1 MTDIRCKIVS
11 FCFIS
16 LINIATASPVN
27 NPIVLK
33 QISIEQGLPGVSL
46 QCIFQDSKGLMW
58 FGIESVG
65 LCRHDGHDF
74 KIFENLTDDSSSI
87 SNNFPIQI
95 IEDRNGTIWAGTL
108 NGLNRLNRLEGTFRR
123 YFHDPDNSNS
133 ITDNA
138 INDLHI
144 DNYGCLWIA
153 TPRGLS
159 KYNVL
164 KDEFVHLNITNNLP
178 REKVNVRDIHED
190 DEGNI
195 WIGTSQ
201 NGLFFVPS
209 NINYLHSQEWNDKSA
224 SEIDIE
230 LSVKSSFVT
239 GSSDLNMFI
248 HHDIRQICHAE
259 QGLLW
264 IGTSKGLYMFDI
276 KKDKLTHWKFKDSFS
291 DILNEAD
298 FLTLHPDSKGILWA
312 GTASSGL
319 AIIDLKHNR
328 HTYLDANQLQ
338 LNGLKSN
345 SIRDICEDNSGLI
358 WIGTKFQG
366 IQIYDRRQEVFGFIK
381 EHPGSRK
388 GLSNNFVLSVT
399 EDSDH
404 FIWIGTKEGGL
415 NRYNQK
421 TGDFKYYRN
430 IPWNSNSIGSNRIE
444 YILDDARGNLWLAT
458 PVGLDKFNKHEQSF
472 KHYGNINATCL
483 ERDNQGRIWIGSIS
497 SGVYIFDPLK
507 QNIERLSSRH
517 KVFFN
522 NNTYRITRIFRDS
535 DNILWIGTGQ
545 NGLFKYDPV
554 NDSLAHYMNIQDNE
568 KSISGNMIRS
578 IYEDTEGNIWIGTKS
593 DGLNRFNPVTGIF
606 IHVSKAQGLPSNT
619 IYSILEDKSGNLWMG
634 THDGIT
640 KYDPANESFVSFN
653 ESYGLQGK
661 VFEINAFCKSKNGM
675 MYLGGSNG
683 LNYFNPDSTYKK
695 DYVAPV
701 IVTSVQVF
709 DRIMTADIS
718 EYQEIILSTEDR
730 YISFNFSMLD
740 YTDPIN
746 NQYRYMLEN
755 FDNDWIYSR
764 NRHYATYTT
773 LPPGEYLFKVQ
784 GSHLDRNWTENSIA
798 IRLVVPA
805 PFWKQWW
812 FIASAVLMIIA
823 LMVAFYRLRIRIIRR
838 NEIRL
843 LKVVKQK
850 TADLTEAYE
859 ILERQKGEI
868 ENHNEQLI
876 QQSDKIA
883 IQNKELEQHRL
894 NLEKLVSE
902 RTKDLEKA
910 KLKAEE
916 SDKLKSAFLANMS
929 HEIRTPL
936 NAIVGFTDLVSS
948 EVFEKN
954 ELQHINDIIKTN
966 SNALLQLINDI
977 IDISRIEANQVEI
990 HPKTF
995 FLNEFLQELFMTY
1008 RSQHLNLNHKEKN
1021 KVQLKLYLD
1030 SPDKDLEIVSD
1041 PFRLEQIF
1049 NNLFSNAGK
1058 FTKSGTIEMGYRIL
1072 NDKSIIRF
1080 YMKDTG
1086 IGIARENINVVFDRF
1101 RKIEDDKTKIY
1112 RGTGLGL
1119 SISSNLARLLGGK
1132 MSLESEIGKGSMFY
1146 FDLPLVISGSK
1157 AGGKEKVMKPD
1168 KILPDWKD
1176 KTILLV
1182 EDEDSN
1188 FKVLK
1193 TMLNKTGLKIIRAK
1207 DGLTAVKLCTNG
1219 KYAFDLVL
1227 MDIKLPEMNGI
1238 EATKKI
1244 KKFNQSLPVIAQT
1257 AYAMFN
1263 EEQEIMEAG
1272 FDDYLTKPILSTVLI
1287 ETLARYLVTS
1297 Q

>member
-1 MTDIRCKIVS
+1 MTDIQRKTVYLLL
-11 FCFIS
+11 IS
-16 LINIATASPVN
+16 LINISTASTVS

-65 LCRHDGHDF
+65 LCRYDGHDF
-74 KIFENLTDDSSSI
+74 MIFENLADDSSSI
-87 SNNFPIQI
+87 SNNFPTKI
-95 IEDRNGTIWAGTL
+95 IEDKTGIIWAGTL
-108 NGLNRLNRLEGTFRR
+108 NGLNKLNRLEGTFKR
-123 YFHDPDNSNS
+123 YFHDPGNLNS

-153 TPRGLS
+153 TSGGLS
-159 KYNVL
+159 KYNL
-164 KDEFVHLNITNNLP
+164 LRDEFVHLNITGELP
-178 REKVNVRDIHED
+178 PGKVNVSDIHED
-190 DEGNI
+190 KEGNI
-195 WIGTSQ
+195 WIGTLQ
-201 NGLFFVPS
+201 KGLFFVPS
-209 NINYLHSQEWNDKSA
+209 NINYVHSQEWNDKSA
-224 SEIDIE
+224 GETETE
-230 LSVKSSFVT
+230 LSVKTSCAS
-239 GSSDLNMFI
+239 GSSDRNNFI
-248 HHDIRQICHAE
+248 HHDIRQICESE
-259 QGLLW
+259 QGMLW
-264 IGTSKGLYMFDI
+264 IGTSLGLYMFDI
-276 KKDKLTHWKFKDSFS
+276 KKDRLTHWKFKDYYS
-291 DILNEAD
+291 DILNKAD
-298 FLTLHPDSKGILWA
+298 FLTLRRDSKGILWA
-312 GTASSGL
+312 GTASDGL
-319 AIIDLKHNR
+319 VIIDLKQKKF
-328 HTYLDANQLQ
+328 TYLDANQLQ

-345 SIRDICEDNSGLI
+345 SIRDVCEDRSGLV

-366 IQIYDRRQEVFGFIK
+366 IQIYDRRQEVFGLIQ
-381 EHPGSRK
+381 EYPGSGK
-388 GLSNNFVLSVT
+388 GLSNNFVLSVI

-404 FIWIGTKEGGL
+404 LIWIGTKEGGL
-415 NRYNQK
+415 NRYDPE
-421 TGDFKYYRN
+421 TGAFRYFRN
-430 IPWNSNSIGSNRIE
+430 NPRNSNSIVSNRIE
-444 YILDDARGNLWLAT
+444 YILDDDRGNLWLAT
-458 PVGLDKFNKHEQSF
+458 PVGIDKFNKHNQSF
-472 KHYGNINATCL
+472 EHYGNINPTCL
-483 ERDNQGRIWIGSIS
+483 EQDNKGRIWIGSIS

-507 QNIERLSSRH
+507 QHIEKLSSRH
-517 KVFFN
+517 KVLFD

-535 DNILWIGTGQ
+535 DNLLWIGTSQ

-554 NDSLAHYMNIQDNE
+554 NDSLTRYLEIPDNK

-578 IYEDTEGNIWIGTKS
+578 VYEDTKGNIWIGTKS
-593 DGLNRFNPVTGIF
+593 EGLNRYDPATGSF
-606 IHVSKAQGLPSNT
+606 IHVGKAQGLPSNT

-640 KYDPANESFVSFN
+640 KYDPADESFVSFN

-675 MYLGGSNG
+675 MYFGGSNG
-683 LNYFNPDSTYKK
+683 LNCFNPDSTYKK

-709 DRIMTADIS
+709 DHILTADIS
-718 EYQEIILSTEDR
+718 EYQEIMLGKEDR

-755 FDNDWIYSR
+755 LDNDWIYSR

-784 GSHLDRNWTENSIA
+784 GAHLDRNWTENSIA
-798 IRLVVPA
+798 VRLVVPA

-812 FIASAVLMIIA
+812 FIVSLILLAIA
-823 LMVAFYRLRIRIIRR
+823 LMIAVYRLRIRIIRR
-838 NEIRL
+838 NEVRL
-843 LKVVKQK
+843 LKVVRQK
-850 TADLTEAYE
+850 TADLTNANE
-859 ILERQKGEI
+859 ILERQKVDI
-868 ENHNEQLI
+868 ENHNEKLI
-876 QQSDKIA
+876 QQSNKIA
-883 IQNKELEQHRL
+883 LQNKELEQHRL
-894 NLEKLVSE
+894 HLERLVSE

-910 KLKAEE
+910 KMKAEE

-936 NAIVGFTDLVSS
+936 NAIVGFTDLVAS
-948 EVFEKN
+948 EEFEKD
-954 ELQHINDIIKTN
+954 EQQHINDIIKTN
-966 SNALLQLINDI
+966 SYALLQLINDI
-977 IDISRIEANQVEI
+977 IDISKIEANQIEI
-990 HPKTF
+990 HPKAF
-995 FLNEFLQELFMTY
+995 FVNEFLQGLFKTY
-1008 RSQHLNLNHKEKN
+1008 QSQHVNLNNIEKN
-1021 KVQLKLYLD
+1021 KTQLQLYLD

-1049 NNLFSNAGK
+1049 NNLFSNASK
-1058 FTKSGTIEMGYRIL
+1058 FTKSGTIEMGYRL
-1072 NDKSIIRF
+1072 MKDKNIIRF

-1086 IGIARENINVVFDRF
+1086 IGIARENIGVVFDRF
-1101 RKIEDDKTKIY
+1101 RKIEEDKTKIY
-1112 RGTGLGL
+1112 PGTGLGL

-1132 MSLESEIGKGSMFY
+1132 MSVESEIGKGSLFF

-1157 AGGKEKVMKPD
+1157 AGGKEKEPKPEEV
-1168 KILPDWKD
+1168 LPDWKD

-1193 TMLNKTGLKIIRAK
+1193 AMLNKTGLRVIRAE
-1207 DGLTAVKLCTNG
+1207 DGLSAVQFCTNG

-1238 EATKKI
+1238 EATKII
-1244 KKFNQSLPVIAQT
+1244 KEYNQSLPVIAQT
-1257 AYAMFN
+1257 AYAMIN
-1263 EEQEIMEAG
+1263 EEQEIMKAG
-1272 FDDYLTKPILSTVLI
+1272 FDDYMTKPIQVKILI
-1287 ETLARYLVTS
+1287 EKLARYLVTH